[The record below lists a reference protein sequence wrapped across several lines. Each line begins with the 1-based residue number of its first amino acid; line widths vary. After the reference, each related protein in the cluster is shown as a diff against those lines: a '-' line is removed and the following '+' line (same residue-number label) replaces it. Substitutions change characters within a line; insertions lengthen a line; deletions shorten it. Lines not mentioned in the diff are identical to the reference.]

1 MGISEFWDDIKEMFE
16 VKGFYKDSWESFR
29 KGKNYDAFLY
39 LKNNNELCIRRFK
52 TMSTNRDKKN
62 KKNDE
67 LTAQERQN
75 IYNNSYFFKKKNEE
89 AVDFLKKHPIP
100 KEYLQ
105 R

>member
-1 MGISEFWDDIKEMFE
+1 ML
-16 VKGFYKDSWESFR
+16 
-29 KGKNYDAFLY
+29 FLY

-52 TMSTNRDKKN
+52 IMSTNRDKKN

-67 LTAQERQN
+67 LTAQERQS